1 MKKYLI
7 VAHSANHY
15 FRLAEYL
22 FKKGRLDKIVSIYPK
37 IKLGTYNLPHKKIKF
52 LIFPF
57 FIFCLKRFLKIN
69 IPNIFYSKIFN
80 KFCKSYI
87 KKKNVNIIIGLN
99 GYCLESIET
108 GKKKGILTIVER
120 ACPHINF
127 QKKLIFNEIEKLP
140 IRNTNQVKN
149 NYFDNK
155 IVDQML
161 KEYDECDKISVPSKF
176 TLESFKSYGL
186 EDKIIFNQITP
197 EKILNVRNNENL
209 ISKDFK
215 IFSIGFSFI
224 RKGFFYLIEA
234 MRQLEDKNIKL
245 NLRTEIPSY
254 MVMEEMPKNV
264 NLINKHIS
272 NSELEKY
279 YNEADLIIIPSVDE
293 GFGMVGLEAMC
304 LKKPVLITRNVGMK
318 DILIKYLN
326 NSEKY
331 IIEPGN
337 INQLTKKIYE
347 FSNNKEGLK
356 YEGNLFFQASKK
368 YLEKDIFEG
377 YRNL

>member
-1 MKKYLI
+1 
-7 VAHSANHY
+7 
-15 FRLAEYL
+15 
-22 FKKGRLDKIVSIYPK
+22 
-37 IKLGTYNLPHKKIKF
+37 
-52 LIFPF
+52 
-57 FIFCLKRFLKIN
+57 
-69 IPNIFYSKIFN
+69 
-80 KFCKSYI
+80 
-87 KKKNVNIIIGLN
+87 
-99 GYCLESIET
+99 
-108 GKKKGILTIVER
+108 
-120 ACPHINF
+120 
-127 QKKLIFNEIEKLP
+127 
-140 IRNTNQVKN
+140 
-149 NYFDNK
+149 
-155 IVDQML
+155 ML

-197 EKILNVRNNENL
+197 EKILNVRNSENL

-254 MVMEEMPKNV
+254 MV
-264 NLINKHIS
+264 
-272 NSELEKY
+272 
-279 YNEADLIIIPSVDE
+279 
-293 GFGMVGLEAMC
+293 MVGLEAMC